1 MRMQRRIFFCILIF
15 LSVVKNVS
23 AQEYEGCAGNGP
35 IYSRFI
41 PQQGNV
47 FTNHSQLLGWAAS
60 GSFGLWGTPLV
71 PGTAYA
77 GIFLPQHFD
86 YDNNSSLKMNGYLL
100 HAPLAGVRMFDH
112 KNWLDLVGEFGLTAG
127 RWKMTGENS
136 KSTNPF
142 WCPTIALQPR
152 VMVGPILL
160 SCRLEY
166 DYDISRS
173 PWKLKSGDA
182 HLQALHQTGFYPS
195 VMVGI
200 DW

>member
-1 MRMQRRIFFCILIF
+1 MRNQRRIFFCILGF
-15 LSVVKNVS
+15 LSILKNVS
-23 AQEYEGCAGNGP
+23 AQPYEGCAGNGP
-35 IYSRFI
+35 VYSLFF
-41 PQQGNV
+41 PQQQQSI
-47 FTNHSQLLGWAAS
+47 HSPSQFIGWGAS
-60 GSFGLWGTPLV
+60 GYFFFFGVPIV
-71 PGTAYA
+71 PGTTYA
-77 GIFLPQHFD
+77 GIFLPQDIEIAPGKPGKLH
-86 YDNNSSLKMNGYLL
+86 GYLL
-100 HAPLAGVRMFDH
+100 HTPLTGFICLDH
-112 KNWLDLVGEFGLTAG
+112 KEGFDLVSEFGLTAG

-152 VMVGPILL
+152 VMIGPILL